1 MQTPSNTP
9 LWWTTLP
16 DGSSIA
22 VPDDLTVM
30 SRWVL
35 EEQGDWFED
44 ELRFVRR
51 WFPQGGI
58 AIDVGANYGVYTLA
72 LAAKGGSK
80 TRVASFEPTPAVVE
94 CLRASLDRNGFSH
107 VELIEAAVSDR
118 SGRGRLRLG
127 STSELSELDSGASEV
142 EGVDVDLVFLDQWWI
157 DRDRPDVDFLKLDAE
172 GAEVEVLAGAG
183 RMLEACDPLL
193 LCELKH
199 GEDVNLSMCAALRRS
214 GRELLRLVPGPQI
227 LVPFDEGGPIDGYQM
242 NILACGPE
250 RARRLEDDG
259 WLVRSIGTA
268 AGSCSHEELSSWIAD
283 HGDLPEPAD
292 WSGMPADLVEA
303 ISCLVAAT
311 SSTAAA
317 SARMSATTRAFELAA
332 AIVEDLQEPAMLA
345 SCAEIA
351 YFAGE
356 RTKGNAWLARGT
368 ESIFGDPHA
377 RHRHPCLQRGV
388 RGESEPPDLLG
399 LRTAMLSRLETRL
412 VWSNQ
417 FHGLQNAKLL
427 RLSAAMGR
435 LDPAIDRRLKLES
448 RVLRG
453 QARP

>member
-1 MQTPSNTP
+1 MQTSSTPP

-51 WFPQGGI
+51 WFPEGGI

-80 TRVASFEPTPAVVE
+80 TRVTSFEPTPAVVE
-94 CLRASLDRNGFSH
+94 CLRASLDRNGFAH

-127 STSELSELDSGASEV
+127 SSSELSELDAEASGD
-142 EGVDVDLVFLDQWWI
+142 EGVDVELVALDQWWI
-157 DRDRPDVDFLKLDAE
+157 DRDRPDIAFLKIDAE
-172 GAEVEVLAGAG
+172 GAEVEVLTGSR
-183 RMLEACDPLL
+183 RMLDACDPLV

-199 GEDVNLSMCAALRRS
+199 GKDVNLQMCAALRRS

-227 LVPFDEGGPIDGYQM
+227 LVPFDEAGPIDGYQM
-242 NILACGPE
+242 NILACGRE
-250 RARRLEDDG
+250 RARDLED
-259 WLVRSIGTA
+259 
-268 AGSCSHEELSSWIAD
+268 
-283 HGDLPEPAD
+283 
-292 WSGMPADLVEA
+292 ADLVEA
-303 ISCLVAAT
+303 MSCLVAAT

-317 SARMSATTRAFELAA
+317 SARMSATRRAYELAEGL
-332 AIVEDLQEPAMLA
+332 VDDLTDPAMLA

-356 RTKGNAWLARGT
+356 RTKANTWLARGT
-368 ESIFGDPHA
+368 GSIIGDPNA
-377 RHRHPCLQRGV
+377 RHRHPCLLRGV
-388 RGESEPPDLLG
+388 RVATKPPDLLG
-399 LRTAMLSRLETRL
+399 LRTAMLSRLETK
-412 VWSNQ
+412 VAWSSH
-417 FHGLQNAKLL
+417 FHGIQNAKPL

-448 RVLRG
+448 RVVRG
-453 QARP
+453 QSRP

>member
-1 MQTPSNTP
+1 MQTSSTPP

-51 WFPQGGI
+51 WFPVGGI

-94 CLRASLDRNGFSH
+94 CLRASLDRNGFAH

-127 STSELSELDSGASEV
+127 SSSELSELDAEASGD
-142 EGVDVDLVFLDQWWI
+142 EGVDVELVALDQWWI
-157 DRDRPDVDFLKLDAE
+157 DRDRPDIAFLKIDAE
-172 GAEVEVLAGAG
+172 GAEVEVLTGSR
-183 RMLEACDPLL
+183 RMLDACDPLV

-199 GEDVNLSMCAALRRS
+199 GKDVNLQMCAALRRS

-227 LVPFDEGGPIDGYQM
+227 LVPFDEAGPIDGYQM
-242 NILACGPE
+242 NILACGRE
-250 RARRLEDDG
+250 RARDLEDGG

-268 AGSCSHEELSSWIAD
+268 AEPCSHEELSSWIAD

-303 ISCLVAAT
+303 MSCLVAAT

-317 SARMSATTRAFELAA
+317 SARMSATRRAYELAEGL
-332 AIVEDLQEPAMLA
+332 VDDLTDPAMLA

-356 RTKGNAWLARGT
+356 RTKANTWLARGT
-368 ESIFGDPHA
+368 GSIIGDPNA
-377 RHRHPCLQRGV
+377 RHRHPCLLRGV
-388 RGESEPPDLLG
+388 RVATKPPDLLG

-448 RVLRG
+448 RVVRG
-453 QARP
+453 QSRP